1 MTVAELC
8 DLYLSESGVR
18 IKPSTLALDRSR
30 IERHVKPLLGR
41 RTVRS
46 LTAEDVERMQLDI
59 AAGKSARP
67 RAVGRGSITTGGR
80 VWRRARSACSA
91 RSSIWPGAGE

>member
-46 LTAEDVERMQLDI
+46 LTAEDVERM
-59 AAGKSARP
+59 
-67 RAVGRGSITTGGR
+67 
-80 VWRRARSACSA
+80 
-91 RSSIWPGAGE
+91 